1 MDINQLISVLRRPEH
16 HYEGD
21 TLPNEPMLYGQDI
34 VLELT
39 PEQNKIYTAILKTI
53 SKETLAKMAAHL
65 RLEPNCAISLVDKI
79 EWMSQERPPKCA
91 LKNEPIGRLLRYYLD
106 KKSRQVVYARTQLR
120 SRFLYQSYQDQNK
133 ILMAFL
139 NGSKDDRDW
148 AARYLRDN
156 WRKEMAEAVSVAWD
170 KTSIQTLAY
179 VILRHFPDEYILKDQ
194 KRLSEIAGYQYV
206 CARVGNDPSFVLD
219 ESRLNTPDYF
229 YVMAKLGG
237 KVDAVVME
245 QRFYDYLLTYPYD
258 YRLLNFKPVSIL
270 SIEGVDRMIWAMGVL
285 GMQDAL
291 VRLLD
296 FLDKIM
302 CTVQNVHV
310 KDGEDGWPILVANIK
325 LDIDPSEDNSI
336 FERER
341 IRYIEE
347 TDPQNYVFEYPD
359 DLPLF

>member
-1 MDINQLISVLRRPEH
+1 MEINQLISVLRKPEH
-16 HYEGD
+16 RYEGD
-21 TLPNEPMLYGQDI
+21 TLPNEPMRYGQDI

-53 SKETLAKMAAHL
+53 PRETLVKMAAQL
-65 RLEPNCAISLVDKI
+65 KLEPDCAISLVDKI
-79 EWMSQERPPKCA
+79 EWMSQEHPPKCK

-120 SRFLYQSYQDQNK
+120 SRFLYQNYQEQNK
-133 ILMAFL
+133 ILTAFL
-139 NGSKDDRDW
+139 NGSKDDCDW

-194 KRLSEIAGYQYV
+194 KRLSETAGYQYV
-206 CARVGNDPSFVLD
+206 CARVGNDSSFVLD
-219 ESRLNTPDYF
+219 ESRLNTPDFF
-229 YVMAKLGG
+229 YVMAKLGR
-237 KVDAVVME
+237 KVDPVVME
-245 QRFYDYLLTYPYD
+245 QRFYEYLFTYPYD
-258 YRLLNFKPVSIL
+258 YSHLDLKPVSIL

-285 GMQDAL
+285 GMQEAL

-296 FLDKIM
+296 FLDNIM

-310 KDGEDGWPILVANIK
+310 RDGEDGWPILVANIK
-325 LDIDPSEDNSI
+325 LDIDPSEDISI
-336 FERER
+336 YERER
-341 IRYIEE
+341 IRYIDE
-347 TDPQNYVFEYPD
+347 TDPNNYVFEYPD
-359 DLPLF
+359 DLPIF